1 MEVTLHKVKI
11 GRGGDVEQRIRE
23 RRKRGIG
30 RGIGEEIRRVSGSCK
45 EQNKTIRE
53 REEREEEKE
62 EVEGGGRRWRR
73 TSERWRMR
81 SKKVEFKI

>member
-30 RGIGEEIRRVSGSCK
+30 RGIGEEIRRV
-45 EQNKTIRE
+45 QAVARNRIRQLE
-53 REEREEEKE
+53 RGRRRKRW
-62 EVEGGGRRWRR
+62 EVEAEGGEELRKGGECGARKL
-73 TSERWRMR
+73 S
-81 SKKVEFKI
+81 SKFE